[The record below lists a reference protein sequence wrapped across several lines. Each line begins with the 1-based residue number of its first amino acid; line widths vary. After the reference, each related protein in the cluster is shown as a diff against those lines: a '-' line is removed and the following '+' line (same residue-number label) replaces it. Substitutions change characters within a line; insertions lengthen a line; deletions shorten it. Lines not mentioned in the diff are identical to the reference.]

1 MGGWI
6 QYAPDAWQWS
16 PDHDFGEQK
25 EWPRHRYKSQ
35 FHKGKCIM
43 HPDQFNNK
51 SQKHVATLNREAA
64 MSNAESR
71 RTEKL
76 KSYGRSNTGRLKVGT
91 TIAFVEYPQKGPR
104 QMMVILEKL
113 QEFGEGG
120 ITIGMFWQKLEG
132 QLNTKQDVDR
142 VYKHY
147 HREMVDKGYIRI
159 LS

>member
-25 EWPRHRYKSQ
+25 EWPRHKYKSQ

-51 SQKHVATLNREAA
+51 AQKHAA
-64 MSNAESR
+64 E
-71 RTEKL
+71 
-76 KSYGRSNTGRLKVGT
+76 GRSNTGRLKVGT

-104 QMMVILEKL
+104 QMMVMLEKL

-120 ITIGMFWQKLEG
+120 ITIGMFWKKLEG

>member
-25 EWPRHRYKSQ
+25 EWPRNKYKS
-35 FHKGKCIM
+35 H
-43 HPDQFNNK
+43 
-51 SQKHVATLNREAA
+51 
-64 MSNAESR
+64 
-71 RTEKL
+71 
-76 KSYGRSNTGRLKVGT
+76 TGRLKVGT
-91 TIAFVEYPQKGPR
+91 RIAFVEYPQKGPR

-147 HREMVDKGYIRI
+147 HREMVDKGFIRM

>member
-25 EWPRHRYKSQ
+25 EWPRHKYKSQ

-51 SQKHVATLNREAA
+51 AQKHAA
-64 MSNAESR
+64 E
-71 RTEKL
+71 
-76 KSYGRSNTGRLKVGT
+76 GRSNTGRLKVGT

-104 QMMVILEKL
+104 QMMVMLEKL

-120 ITIGMFWQKLEG
+120 ITIGMFWKNLEG

>member
-6 QYAPDAWQWS
+6 QYAPDAWKWS
-16 PDHDFGEQK
+16 SDHDFGEQK
-25 EWPRHRYKSQ
+25 ELPRHRYKSQ
-35 FHKGKCIM
+35 FHKGKCMM

-51 SQKHVATLNREAA
+51 SQKHV
-64 MSNAESR
+64 SNAAVR
-71 RTEKL
+71 REEML
-76 KSYGRSNTGRLKVGT
+76 KAQGRSNTGRLKVGT
-91 TIAFVEYPQKGPR
+91 TIAFVKYPQKGPR